1 MQMKIIYANIAWY
14 AVTVFGLFGAAIFRH
29 NSADWE
35 GMSYVRI
42 SYDIVYGLLALYLI
56 ICTIGLILKRKW
68 GYIFAVSANATL
80 TLVPMAIFFASLIM
94 VLPALNFLSLLKIN
108 MTNLLYG
115 IISLSF
121 LILLIRLRGNGTYF
135 DK

>member
-1 MQMKIIYANIAWY
+1 
-14 AVTVFGLFGAAIFRH
+14 
-29 NSADWE
+29 
-35 GMSYVRI
+35 
-42 SYDIVYGLLALYLI
+42 
-56 ICTIGLILKRKW
+56 LKRKW

-94 VLPALNFLSLLKIN
+94 VLPALNFFSLLKIN

-135 DK
+135 D